1 MSNIF
6 KSQPRPRNN
15 FNPDEETVVPKF
27 EIKESDF
34 PDLIQPTSKPTSSQ
48 QGMNYKLAA
57 VEKEIEKIEDDE
69 KEEVVEPGWV
79 RYSID
84 PVSKNTV
91 IVNGFKDQDQDQD
104 QDQEQD
110 LYTHI
115 DNIIQ
120 SMAERWE
127 NDKSNYYN
135 LHGEEE
141 YDKIYSVFD
150 NEYDSEYDSEDY

>member
-15 FNPDEETVVPKF
+15 FKPDEETVVPKF

-34 PDLIQPTSKPTSSQ
+34 PDLIQPTSKPTSSH

-57 VEKEIEKIEDDE
+57 IEKEIEEEEDDD

-91 IVNGFKDQDQDQD
+91 IVNGVKEQDQD
-104 QDQEQD
+104 QD

-150 NEYDSEYDSEDY
+150 NEYDSEYDSED